1 MDFLQPQSVRVRL
14 EHWIFDFFEIMLF
27 SNLGCEKKKKKKKKP
42 NHRDSFYV
50 GCLNFFTNEE
60 IIYMM
65 GVLIL
70 NPCVILGIYI
80 EKLVLCD
87 KIEQCY

>member
-1 MDFLQPQSVRVRL
+1 M
-14 EHWIFDFFEIMLF
+14 
-27 SNLGCEKKKKKKKKP
+27 KKKKP
-42 NHRDSFYV
+42 NHRDSFYD

-70 NPCVILGIYI
+70 NPRVILGIYI

-87 KIEQCY
+87 KIEQCYFLFFNFLMGIEQCY

>member
-1 MDFLQPQSVRVRL
+1 
-14 EHWIFDFFEIMLF
+14 
-27 SNLGCEKKKKKKKKP
+27 
-42 NHRDSFYV
+42 
-50 GCLNFFTNEE
+50 
-60 IIYMM
+60 MM

-70 NPCVILGIYI
+70 IPRVILGIYI

>member
-1 MDFLQPQSVRVRL
+1 
-14 EHWIFDFFEIMLF
+14 MLF
-27 SNLGCEKKKKKKKKP
+27 SNSGCEKKKKTKP
-42 NHRDSFYV
+42 NHRDSFYD

-70 NPCVILGIYI
+70 NPRAILGIYI
-80 EKLVLCD
+80 EKLGLCD